1 MKAIID
7 KAIPYIQGVLEPF
20 GEVIYRDGREFS
32 AEDVK
37 DADLLIIRTRTR
49 CDAALL
55 EGSSVKLIATATI
68 GFDHIDLDYCESK
81 GIEVVTA
88 QGCNA
93 AGVLQWVAAALAML
107 SKRDGWYPSE
117 RTLGIVGVGNVG
129 KLVEQY
135 ARAWGFNI
143 LRCDPPRKER
153 EGGDFLPLE
162 EVVSKAD
169 IVTFHTPLDSTTYH
183 LINEN
188 IISLMRPDAT
198 IINASRGEVADT
210 AALLKASQ
218 TLMLD
223 VWENEPKINAELL
236 EKALVTTPHIAGYS
250 AQGKANA
257 TAAVVAAAARRF
269 SLPLQGWYPEQVQP
283 TIRQDISWE
292 EMCSTIEQYC
302 PLKEQSEELKSRPE
316 EFESLRNN
324 YSYREEYF

>member
-7 KAIPYIQGVLEPF
+7 KAIPYIQGVLEPY

-49 CDAALL
+49 CDASLL
-55 EGSSVKLIATATI
+55 DGSSVKLIATATI
-68 GFDHIDLDYCESK
+68 GFDHIDLDYCASR

-107 SKRDGWYPSE
+107 SKRDGWHPSE

-143 LRCDPPRKER
+143 VRCDPPRKER

-162 EVVSKAD
+162 EVVRVAD
-169 IVTFHTPLDSTTYH
+169 IITFHTPLDSTTYH
-183 LINEN
+183 LINDD
-188 IISLMRPDAT
+188 IISLIRPDAT

-210 AALLKASQ
+210 AALLKAGQ
-218 TLMLD
+218 TLLLD
-223 VWENEPKINAELL
+223 VWENEPMINSELL
-236 EKALVTTPHIAGYS
+236 KKALVTTPHIAGYS

-257 TAAVVAAAARRF
+257 SSIVVRAIAERF
-269 SLPLQGWYPEQVQP
+269 ALPLTDWYPRQVQP
-283 TIRQDISWE
+283 VERRAIEWQDMCQTIAR
-292 EMCSTIEQYC
+292 YC
-302 PLKEQSEELKSRPE
+302 DLKAQSEHMRLHSAD
-316 EFESLRNN
+316 FESLRNN
-324 YSYREEYF
+324 YNYRQEYF